1 MARRDLDPDAALTA
15 VVGIVGAVLLVV
27 VVLVLQAYFYG
38 AESREAERKTVA
50 PAFEEL
56 VAQRADQ
63 QEQLN
68 SYRWIDEKAGIVGL
82 PIERAMELVVA
93 REGAG
98 TGPGSPAGGS
108 ER

>member
-27 VVLVLQAYFYG
+27 VVLVLQAYFYET
-38 AESREAERKTVA
+38 ESREAERKTVA

-56 VAQRADQ
+56 VAQRAEQ

-93 REGAG
+93 REDDAAAAAGAG
-98 TGPGSPAGGS
+98 GGG
-108 ER
+108 